1 MDEKRGSAFYPL
13 TPVAPTDWSGA
24 RDAFIEPA
32 MFDRFYLPALA
43 LAAIAAVAFA
53 SVWPQGRGDRSPA
66 PFGSTP
72 VQRTPAMQAAMQRE
86 AAAAQRRTSQQQAA
100 FRDMQTQALAPSQ

>member
-1 MDEKRGSAFYPL
+1 ML
-13 TPVAPTDWSGA
+13 
-24 RDAFIEPA
+24 
-32 MFDRFYLPALA
+32 DRLYLPVLA

-53 SVWPQGRGDRSPA
+53 SIWPQGLGDRSPA

-86 AAAAQRRTSQQQAA
+86 ALAAQRRTNQQRAA
-100 FRDMQTQALAPSQ
+100 LHETQSQALAPSQ